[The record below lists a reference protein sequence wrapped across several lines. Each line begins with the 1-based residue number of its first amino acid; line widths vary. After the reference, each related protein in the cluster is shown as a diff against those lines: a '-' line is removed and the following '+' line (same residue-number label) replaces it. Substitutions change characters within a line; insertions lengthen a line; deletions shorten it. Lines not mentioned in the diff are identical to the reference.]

1 MESIHN
7 NTAEMIDKLARSRCL
22 VVLSDQGVCY
32 MYRGSDTAISDTL
45 AKALDEQE
53 FSQYLATAIVKAGNV

>member
-1 MESIHN
+1 
-7 NTAEMIDKLARSRCL
+7 
-22 VVLSDQGVCY
+22 

>member
-7 NTAEMIDKLARSRCL
+7 NAVEMIDKLARSRRL
-22 VVLSDQGVCY
+22 VVLSDHGICY
-32 MYRGSDTAISDTL
+32 LYNGSDSQVSDLL
-45 AKALDEQE
+45 AKALNDQE